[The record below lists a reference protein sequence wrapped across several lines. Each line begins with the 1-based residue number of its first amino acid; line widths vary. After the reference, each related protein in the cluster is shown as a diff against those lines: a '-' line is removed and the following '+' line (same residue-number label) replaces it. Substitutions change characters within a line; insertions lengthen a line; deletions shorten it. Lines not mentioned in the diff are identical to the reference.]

1 MDAIEAQKRAN
12 YFDLGRDNFMAMDEY
27 LQSGLSDR
35 DLGRAKGGIVSLPGY
50 APGGDVKIPQLGT
63 SVKEVG
69 EVFDAIDDPSYVR
82 DTTRITNLKK
92 GSKVQRSMGYNKIFE
107 TFQKARINTATIQKF
122 KNIPRIENF
131 KNANEFS
138 KALKK
143 FRETAFKGL
152 DTKQINVIKS
162 SGFLS
167 QYAKEQRLKMLR
179 SGIKFNQAN
188 LNKTLDTLFDFTF
201 MTPESA
207 KGVKK
212 PKLQSKVYTEIRDM
226 AKKTLNAAQR
236 LNLDFALSQVDKL
249 FKAGNTKKAK
259 AMLAGISV
267 LVSKGAFGAV
277 LKTVGGPPGLAA
289 GLALD
294 APMII
299 NAAKQVKEEAID
311 PLIIE
316 PAAKKMVQ
324 GENILKRMFTPNM
337 NEGGMMNMDYMMR
350 PIGYAEGG
358 FEDRMAMLEESA
370 MNRDNFGQVED
381 NAVIRAALQIASQQG
396 DTSEDNINL
405 IIDQLYQLIPSVEQT
420 MEDRTEPVFPTKM
433 MEGIGNLMNRL
444 TGNYPQDRNV
454 GFSRVE

>member
-1 MDAIEAQKRAN
+1 MARQDRVAQLMQMLDDAITNNDMDKASEIRS
-12 YFDLGRDNFMAMDEY
+12 DLYREFQLKMSHGGRVH
-27 LQSGLSDR
+27 SPR
-35 DLGRAKGGIVSLPGY
+35 
-50 APGGDVKIPQLGT
+50 LGT

-82 DTTRITNLKK
+82 DTTRIDNLKRGIER
-92 GSKVQRSMGYNKIFE
+92 GSDSTVTRSMGYNKIFE
-107 TFQKARINTATIQKF
+107 TFQKNRISKATIQKF
-122 KNIPRIENF
+122 KEIPRIENF
-131 KNANEFS
+131 KNANDYS

-167 QYAKEQRLKMLR
+167 QYAKEQRLKMLK
-179 SGIKFNQAN
+179 SGIKFSQAN
-188 LNKTLDTLFDFTF
+188 LNKTIDTLYDFTF

-207 KGVKK
+207 VGVKK
-212 PKLQSKVYTEIRDM
+212 PKIQSKVYTEIRDM

-249 FKAGNTKKAK
+249 FKAGNTKKAQ
-259 AMLAGISV
+259 AMLAGIGT

-277 LKTVGGPPGLAA
+277 LKTVGGPPGMAA

-324 GENILKRMFTPNM
+324 GENILKQMFMPNM
-337 NEGGMMNMDYMMR
+337 NEGGIMDMDYMMR

-358 FEDRMAMLEESA
+358 FEDRMAMLEDSA
-370 MNRDNFGQVED
+370 MNRDNFGKVQD
-381 NAVIRAALQIASQQG
+381 DAVIRAALQIASNQG

-405 IIDQLYQLIPSVEQT
+405 IIDQLYQLVPSVEQT
-420 MEDRTEPVFPTKM
+420 MEQRTKPDVPTKL

-444 TGNYPQDRNV
+444 TGNFSKDRNV

>member
-1 MDAIEAQKRAN
+1 MDKIEAQKRAN

-27 LQSGLSDR
+27 LQSGLSNR
-35 DLGRAKGGIVSLPGY
+35 DLGKAKGGIVSLPGY
-50 APGGDVKIPQLGT
+50 APGGDVNIPKLGT

-92 GSKVQRSMGYNKIFE
+92 GSTVQRSMGYNKIFE
-107 TFQKARINTATIQKF
+107 TFEKNGISTATIQKF
-122 KNIPRIENF
+122 KEIPRIENF
-131 KNANEFS
+131 KNANDYS

-167 QYAKEQRLKMLR
+167 QYAKEQRLKMLN
-179 SGIKFNQAN
+179 SGMKFSQAN
-188 LNKTLDTLFDFTF
+188 LNKTLDTL
-201 MTPESA
+201 
-207 KGVKK
+207 
-212 PKLQSKVYTEIRDM
+212 SKVYRKIREM
-226 AKKTLNAAQR
+226 GQKTLNAAQR
-236 LNLDFALSQVDKL
+236 LNLDFALSQVDRL

-259 AMLAGISV
+259 AMLAGIST

-277 LKTVGGPPGLAA
+277 LKTVGGPPGMAA

-299 NAAKQVKEEAID
+299 NAAKQIKEEAID
-311 PLIIE
+311 PLIE

-324 GENILKRMFTPNM
+324 GENILKRMFMPNM
-337 NEGGMMNMDYMMR
+337 NEGGIMNMDYMMR

-358 FEDRMAMLEESA
+358 FEDRMQMLEDSA
-370 MNRDNFGQVED
+370 MNRDNYGKVQD
-381 NAVIRAALQIASQQG
+381 DAVIRAALQIASNQG

-420 MEDRTEPVFPTKM
+420 MKQRTKADVPTKM
-433 MEGIGNLMNRL
+433 MEGIGNFFNRL
-444 TGNYPQDRNV
+444 TGNFSKDRNV

>member
-1 MDAIEAQKRAN
+1 MARQDRVAQLMQMLDDAITNNDMDKASEIRS
-12 YFDLGRDNFMAMDEY
+12 DLYREFQLKMSHGGRVH
-27 LQSGLSDR
+27 SPR
-35 DLGRAKGGIVSLPGY
+35 
-50 APGGDVKIPQLGT
+50 LGT

-82 DTTRITNLKK
+82 DTTRIDNLKRGIER
-92 GSKVQRSMGYNKIFE
+92 GSDSTVTRSMGYNKIFE
-107 TFQKARINTATIQKF
+107 TFQKKGINTATIKKF
-122 KNIPRIENF
+122 KEIPRIENF
-131 KNANEFS
+131 KNANDYS

-167 QYAKEQRLKMLR
+167 QYAKEQRLKMLK
-179 SGIKFNQAN
+179 SGMKFSQAN
-188 LNKTLDTLFDFTF
+188 INKTIDTLYDFTF

-207 KGVKK
+207 VGVKK
-212 PKLQSKVYTEIRDM
+212 PKIQSKVYTEIRDM

-249 FKAGNTKKAK
+249 FKAGNTKKAQ
-259 AMLAGISV
+259 AMLAGIGT

-277 LKTVGGPPGLAA
+277 LKTVGGPPGMAA

-324 GENILKRMFTPNM
+324 GENILKQMFDKGLWTW
-337 NEGGMMNMDYMMR
+337 
-350 PIGYAEGG
+350 I
-358 FEDRMAMLEESA
+358 
-370 MNRDNFGQVED
+370 
-381 NAVIRAALQIASQQG
+381 
-396 DTSEDNINL
+396 T
-405 IIDQLYQLIPSVEQT
+405 
-420 MEDRTEPVFPTKM
+420 
-433 MEGIGNLMNRL
+433 
-444 TGNYPQDRNV
+444 
-454 GFSRVE
+454 